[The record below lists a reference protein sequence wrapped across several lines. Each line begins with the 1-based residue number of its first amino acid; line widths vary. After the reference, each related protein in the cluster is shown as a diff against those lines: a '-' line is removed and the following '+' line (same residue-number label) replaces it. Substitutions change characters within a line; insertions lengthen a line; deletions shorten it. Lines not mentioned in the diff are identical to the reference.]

1 MKKTISLVLVVA
13 FVFALALQLPVFA
26 EDNETNTSAAVPVLT
41 SANIETAT
49 TSVVKPEPRKEE
61 KKEMSGMERIPSP
74 DKINLFTQIKKIG
87 KDLFGIRKA
96 SSTIA
101 NIQKNDDKKS
111 DSATANVKKN
121 DDKKVNGATNELVKK
136 LEEAKKLG
144 LEKIVSLEQVKF
156 FDKITK
162 VGNDLFG
169 IKKPGTY
176 VLPSLS
182 AEQQT
187 CVAAAID
194 AKDTKISEIITANA
208 SGVTTTITARGTC
221 HKAAISLTSGRED
234 AIKACNKIFQE
245 STKAASEKVKTAQ
258 KSAWETYRSSLK
270 ECSKMTNSS
279 SEIMIEDGGNEIIK

>member
-13 FVFALALQLPVFA
+13 FVFSLALQLPVFA
-26 EDNETNTSAAVPVLT
+26 EDNETEVVSTVTTSAVNSEST
-41 SANIETAT
+41 SATEVKADVTT
-49 TSVVKPEPRKEE
+49 TSVKPEPRKEEKKEE

-74 DKINLFTQIKKIG
+74 DKINLFTQIKKVG
-87 KDLFGIRKA
+87 KDLFGIRKS

-101 NIQKNDDKKS
+101 NIQKNDDKKAS
-111 DSATANVKKN
+111 STTNV
-121 DDKKVNGATNELVKK
+121 LVKK

-176 VLPSLS
+176 VLPALS
-182 AEQQT
+182 TEQQT

-194 AKDTKISEIITANA
+194 AKDAKTSETITTNA
-208 SGVTTTITARGTC
+208 SEVTAAITARGIC
-221 HKAAISLTSGRED
+221 HKAAISLTSGREE
-234 AIKACNKIFQE
+234 AVKACNKSFQE
-245 STKAASEKVKTAQ
+245 SVKAAAEKVKTTQ
-258 KSAWETYRSSLK
+258 KSTWEAYRTSLK
-270 ECSKMTNSS
+270 ECSKMANSA
-279 SEIMIEDGGNEIIK
+279 EIMIEDGGNEIIK